1 MFARLAVLSLA
12 ITGVAAA
19 GEVLPLG
26 PGTAC
31 TLTSQAEV
39 RRTLGVRGRH
49 VLSCASPSGTIVRA
63 YLTRRG
69 RVACSERL
77 QVGSD
82 GGLTPIGASCGGRA
96 GSGTAVDVQ
105 NAAEPINL
113 SGTWSVD
120 VSFVASC
127 TVSVVQDGDDLT
139 LTGTCPGF
147 GTLGGTGKIS
157 FSERTF
163 TTDGSASGSI
173 PDQYCPG
180 ATVHMTGS
188 VAPDGQT
195 ADGSLTCGSYSLS
208 FYSRRTD

>member
-1 MFARLAVLSLA
+1 MFGRTAFLSLA
-12 ITGVAAA
+12 LTGVAAA
-19 GEVLPLG
+19 GQVLPLG

-31 TLTSQAEV
+31 TLTSQPEV
-39 RRTLGVRGRH
+39 RRTVGVRGQH
-49 VLSCASPSGTIVRA
+49 VLSCASPTGTIVRA

-69 RVACSERL
+69 QVACIERL

-82 GGLTPIGASCGGRA
+82 GGLMPTGRPCGGR
-96 GSGTAVDVQ
+96 TAVNAQ

-113 SGTWSVD
+113 SGDWSVD
-120 VSFVASC
+120 VSFASC
-127 TVSVVQDGDDLT
+127 TVSIVQDGDDLS

-157 FSERTF
+157 FTERAF
-163 TTDGSASGSI
+163 TTEGSASGSI

-180 ATVHMTGS
+180 ATVHMTGHVS
-188 VAPDGQT
+188 SDGQS
-195 ADGSLTCGSYSLS
+195 ADGSLTCGPYSLS